1 MKHLLL
7 TIAVTFLLFGA
18 HCPDRDPHPIVA
30 DDIEDCPAAAAKLT
44 ELDCEEGKPAPDGQT
59 FEEFCKET
67 MTLGHAMRP
76 SCLKTIESCDEIESK
91 CGQ

>member
-1 MKHLLL
+1 MRALL
-7 TIAVTFLLFGA
+7 TTIALSFLLFGA
-18 HCPDRDPHPIVA
+18 HCPKEPKPVIA

-44 ELDCEEGKPAPDGQT
+44 ELDCEEGRPAPDGQT
-59 FEEFCKET
+59 FEQFCTQT

-76 SCLKTIESCDEIESK
+76 SCLKTIESCDEIETK